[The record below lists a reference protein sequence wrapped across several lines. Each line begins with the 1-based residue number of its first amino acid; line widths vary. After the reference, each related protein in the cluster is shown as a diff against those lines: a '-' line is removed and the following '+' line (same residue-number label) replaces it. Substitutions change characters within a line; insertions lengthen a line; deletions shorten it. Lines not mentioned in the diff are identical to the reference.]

1 MTVPVSHYERP
12 GSSGTGPQVK
22 SEYDDLGYSAV
33 QFSVDSLDADVVN
46 FEAGK
51 DAYHGGSTAAHN
63 EAMDWGSAMPADD
76 LRFDDFL
83 DLDSMSHTGDEWPDQ
98 PDSLFFDMP
107 ALDGSTSTTSVSDD
121 FDDLLSCHSQ
131 QQHNHQHHLHHL
143 HQHQHQQ
150 QQQQQLL
157 QVPPV
162 EARTSTTAG
171 PAATSCM
178 AAGSSVGSASGGSG
192 AIRFPSA
199 HQEDCGPAAEVTD

>member
-1 MTVPVSHYERP
+1 MATTSLRQRVNPGATFLRTALALAEGCEAKERRRDVETKRQGMTVPVSHYERP

-107 ALDGSTSTTSVSDD
+107 ALDGSTSTTSVSGD
-121 FDDLLSCHSQ
+121 FDDLLSS
-131 QQHNHQHHLHHL
+131 
-143 HQHQHQQ
+143 
-150 QQQQQLL
+150 
-157 QVPPV
+157 
-162 EARTSTTAG
+162 AR
-171 PAATSCM
+171 
-178 AAGSSVGSASGGSG
+178 GG
-192 AIRFPSA
+192 
-199 HQEDCGPAAEVTD
+199 